1 MARKKKNIVKVGF
14 VLPYSIWD
22 GLKSQPADIIREAID
37 ICVEYDRH
45 WLEDNEST
53 TAARLQKSNPA
64 AAVVFSFARPLIDA
78 NNRRYYE
85 RLQPHRAGRAPSAGE
100 AINDSKE
107 IARSSRAM
115 TERESRAMTGKGK
128 PGDDSERSAGG
139 TGGGLSEADEQG
151 DIDDSIPY

>member
-85 RLQPHRAGRAPSAGE
+85 RLQPHRAGE

-115 TERESRAMTGKGK
+115 TRKGK
-128 PGDDSERSAGG
+128 PGNDSERSAGG

>member
-22 GLKSQPADIIREAID
+22 GLKSQSADIIREAID

-85 RLQPHRAGRAPSAGE
+85 RLQPHRAGE
-100 AINDSKE
+100 AINNSKE
-107 IARSSRAM
+107 TARS
-115 TERESRAMTGKGK
+115 SRAMTGKGK
-128 PGDDSERSAGG
+128 PGNDSERSAGG

>member
-85 RLQPHRAGRAPSAGE
+85 RLQPRRAGE

-115 TERESRAMTGKGK
+115 TRKGK
-128 PGDDSERSAGG
+128 PGNDSERSAGS
-139 TGGGLSEADEQG
+139 TEGGLSEADEQG
-151 DIDDSIPY
+151 DIDDSLLA

>member
-85 RLQPHRAGRAPSAGE
+85 RLQPRRAGE
-100 AINDSKE
+100 AINDRKE

-115 TERESRAMTGKGK
+115 TRKGK
-128 PGDDSERSAGG
+128 PGNDSERSAGS
-139 TGGGLSEADEQG
+139 TEGGLSEADEQG

>member
-64 AAVVFSFARPLIDA
+64 AAVVFSFAKPLIDA

-85 RLQPHRAGRAPSAGE
+85 RLQP
-100 AINDSKE
+100 KK
-107 IARSSRAM
+107 
-115 TERESRAMTGKGK
+115 T
-128 PGDDSERSAGG
+128 GG
-139 TGGGLSEADEQG
+139 TGDETDKQGG
-151 DIDDSIPY
+151 IDDSIPY

>member
-85 RLQPHRAGRAPSAGE
+85 RLQPRRAGE

-115 TERESRAMTGKGK
+115 TGKGK
-128 PGDDSERSAGG
+128 PGNDSECSAGG

>member
-85 RLQPHRAGRAPSAGE
+85 RLQPHRAGE

-115 TERESRAMTGKGK
+115 TRKGK
-128 PGDDSERSAGG
+128 PGNDSERSASG

>member
-85 RLQPHRAGRAPSAGE
+85 RLQPRRAGE

-115 TERESRAMTGKGK
+115 TRKGK
-128 PGDDSERSAGG
+128 PGNDSERTAGS
-139 TGGGLSEADEQG
+139 TEGGLSEADEQG

>member
-85 RLQPHRAGRAPSAGE
+85 RLQPHRAGE

-107 IARSSRAM
+107 IAQSSRAM
-115 TERESRAMTGKGK
+115 TRKGK
-128 PGDDSERSAGG
+128 PGNDSECSAGG

>member
-85 RLQPHRAGRAPSAGE
+85 RLQPRRAGE

-115 TERESRAMTGKGK
+115 TRKGK
-128 PGDDSERSAGG
+128 PGNDSECSAGS

>member
-78 NNRRYYE
+78 NTRRYYE
-85 RLQPHRAGRAPSAGE
+85 RLQPRRAGE

-115 TERESRAMTGKGK
+115 TRKGK
-128 PGDDSERSAGG
+128 PGNDSERSAGS
-139 TGGGLSEADEQG
+139 TEGGLSEADEQG

>member
-85 RLQPHRAGRAPSAGE
+85 RLQPHRAGE

-115 TERESRAMTGKGK
+115 TRKGK
-128 PGDDSERSAGG
+128 PGNDSECSAGS

>member
-85 RLQPHRAGRAPSAGE
+85 RLQPHRAGE

-115 TERESRAMTGKGK
+115 TRMGK
-128 PGDDSERSAGG
+128 PGNNSERSAGS
-139 TGGGLSEADEQG
+139 TEGGLSEADEQG

>member
-85 RLQPHRAGRAPSAGE
+85 RLQPHRAGE

-115 TERESRAMTGKGK
+115 TGKGK
-128 PGDDSERSAGG
+128 PDNDSERSAGG

>member
-85 RLQPHRAGRAPSAGE
+85 RLQPHRAGE

-115 TERESRAMTGKGK
+115 TRKGK
-128 PGDDSERSAGG
+128 PGNDSERSAGS
-139 TGGGLSEADEQG
+139 TEGGLSEADEQG

>member
-85 RLQPHRAGRAPSAGE
+85 RLQPRRAGE

-115 TERESRAMTGKGK
+115 TRKGK
-128 PGDDSERSAGG
+128 PGNDSERSAGG

>member
-85 RLQPHRAGRAPSAGE
+85 RLQPHRAGE

-115 TERESRAMTGKGK
+115 TRKGK
-128 PGDDSERSAGG
+128 PGNDSERSAGG
-139 TGGGLSEADEQG
+139 TEGGLSEADEQG

>member
-85 RLQPHRAGRAPSAGE
+85 RLQPHRAGE

-115 TERESRAMTGKGK
+115 TRKGK
-128 PGDDSERSAGG
+128 PGNDSERSAGC

>member
-1 MARKKKNIVKVGF
+1 MARKKKKIVKVGF

-64 AAVVFSFARPLIDA
+64 AAVVFSFAKPLIDA

-85 RLQPHRAGRAPSAGE
+85 RLQPHRAGE

-115 TERESRAMTGKGK
+115 TRKGK
-128 PGDDSERSAGG
+128 PGNDSECSAGS

>member
-85 RLQPHRAGRAPSAGE
+85 RLQPYRAGE

-115 TERESRAMTGKGK
+115 TRKGK
-128 PGDDSERSAGG
+128 PGNDSERSAGG

>member
-85 RLQPHRAGRAPSAGE
+85 RLQPHRAGE

-107 IARSSRAM
+107 IARSR
-115 TERESRAMTGKGK
+115 RAMTGKGK
-128 PGDDSERSAGG
+128 PGNDSERSAGG

>member
-85 RLQPHRAGRAPSAGE
+85 RLQPRRAGE

-115 TERESRAMTGKGK
+115 TRTGK
-128 PGDDSERSAGG
+128 PGNDSERSAGG

>member
-85 RLQPHRAGRAPSAGE
+85 LLQPHRAGE

-128 PGDDSERSAGG
+128 PGDDSECSAGS

>member
-115 TERESRAMTGKGK
+115 TGKGK
-128 PGDDSERSAGG
+128 PGNDSECSAGG

>member
-85 RLQPHRAGRAPSAGE
+85 RLQPHRAGE

-107 IARSSRAM
+107 IAQSSREM
-115 TERESRAMTGKGK
+115 IRKGK
-128 PGDDSERSAGG
+128 PGNDSECSAGG

>member
-85 RLQPHRAGRAPSAGE
+85 RLQPRRAGE
-100 AINDSKE
+100 AINDRKE

-115 TERESRAMTGKGK
+115 TRKGK
-128 PGDDSERSAGG
+128 PGNDSERSAGG

>member
-85 RLQPHRAGRAPSAGE
+85 RLQLHRAGE

-115 TERESRAMTGKGK
+115 TRKGK
-128 PGDDSERSAGG
+128 PGNDSERSAGS
-139 TGGGLSEADEQG
+139 TEGGLSEADEQG

>member
-22 GLKSQPADIIREAID
+22 GLKSQSADIIREAID

-85 RLQPHRAGRAPSAGE
+85 RLQPRRAGE

-115 TERESRAMTGKGK
+115 TRKGK
-128 PGDDSERSAGG
+128 PGNDSERSAGG

>member
-85 RLQPHRAGRAPSAGE
+85 RLQPCRAGE

-115 TERESRAMTGKGK
+115 TRKGK
-128 PGDDSERSAGG
+128 PGNDSERSAGS
-139 TGGGLSEADEQG
+139 TEGGLSEADEQG

>member
-22 GLKSQPADIIREAID
+22 GLKSQQADIIREAID

-85 RLQPHRAGRAPSAGE
+85 RLQPHRAGE

-115 TERESRAMTGKGK
+115 TRKGK
-128 PGDDSERSAGG
+128 PGNDSERSAGG

>member
-85 RLQPHRAGRAPSAGE
+85 RLQPRRAGE

-115 TERESRAMTGKGK
+115 TRKGK
-128 PGDDSERSAGG
+128 PGNDSDRSAGS
-139 TGGGLSEADEQG
+139 TEGGLSEADEQG

>member
-85 RLQPHRAGRAPSAGE
+85 RLQPHRAGE

-115 TERESRAMTGKGK
+115 TLKKSNRETRKQTGQRQKRRNSPIKTKTPFCSDIPVK
-128 PGDDSERSAGG
+128 PECD
-139 TGGGLSEADEQG
+139 
-151 DIDDSIPY
+151 

>member
-85 RLQPHRAGRAPSAGE
+85 RLQPHRAGE

-107 IARSSRAM
+107 IARSRRAM
-115 TERESRAMTGKGK
+115 TRKGK
-128 PGDDSERSAGG
+128 PGNDSERSAGS
-139 TGGGLSEADEQG
+139 TEGGLSEADEQG

>member
-115 TERESRAMTGKGK
+115 TERESRAMTRKGK
-128 PGDDSERSAGG
+128 PGNDSERSAGS
-139 TGGGLSEADEQG
+139 TEGGLSEADEQG

>member
-37 ICVEYDRH
+37 ICVKYDRH

-115 TERESRAMTGKGK
+115 TGKGK
-128 PGDDSERSAGG
+128 PGNDSERSARGCRNRLAVAG
-139 TGGGLSEADEQG
+139 TSTIRAVTATFVRF
-151 DIDDSIPY
+151 

>member
-53 TAARLQKSNPA
+53 TAACLQKSNPA

-85 RLQPHRAGRAPSAGE
+85 RLQPRRAGE

-115 TERESRAMTGKGK
+115 TRKGK
-128 PGDDSERSAGG
+128 PGNDSERSAGG

>member
-85 RLQPHRAGRAPSAGE
+85 RLQPRRAGE

-115 TERESRAMTGKGK
+115 TRKGK
-128 PGDDSERSAGG
+128 PGNDSERSAGS
-139 TGGGLSEADEQG
+139 TEGGLSEADEQG

>member
-85 RLQPHRAGRAPSAGE
+85 RLQPHRAGE

-107 IARSSRAM
+107 IARPSRAM
-115 TERESRAMTGKGK
+115 TRKGK
-128 PGDDSERSAGG
+128 PGNDSERSAGG

>member
-85 RLQPHRAGRAPSAGE
+85 RLQPHRAGE

-107 IARSSRAM
+107 IARSSRAI
-115 TERESRAMTGKGK
+115 TRKGK
-128 PGDDSERSAGG
+128 PGNDSECSAGG